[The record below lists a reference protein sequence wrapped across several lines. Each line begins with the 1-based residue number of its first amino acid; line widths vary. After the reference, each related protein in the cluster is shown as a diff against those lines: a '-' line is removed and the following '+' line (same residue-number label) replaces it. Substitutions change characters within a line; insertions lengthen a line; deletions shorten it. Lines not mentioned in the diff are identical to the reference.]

1 MLTRRLAPAPLAGF
15 CAFGLLPTLRLR
27 RVVGPCLCGGD
38 DGHAGK
44 CRECGCKSSAHGS
57 VLFAVSLPSVFA
69 PQQCGRSKMSKT
81 AQVPAAAGQF
91 DACDH
96 LFLAEKL
103 QIFFERTRNLLKT
116 QA

>member
-91 DACDH
+91 DALRPSVPRGKVAD
-96 LFLAEKL
+96 FFAE
-103 QIFFERTRNLLKT
+103 TGNLLKT